1 MKLFRE
7 VPIGRI
13 LAIGDEDFMKTEFDR
28 LADEWKRGTVHL
40 SSPSMIAKHSAY
52 QEIVQMGLVA
62 VPLILRDL
70 RKAPTLWF
78 MALRAITGESPIRV
92 GDGGNIDAMRA
103 AWVDWVD
110 SAVSRTAT

>member
-1 MKLFRE
+1 MVSISRE
-7 VPIGRI
+7 MS
-13 LAIGDEDFMKTEFDR
+13 AAFDR
-28 LADEWKRGTVHL
+28 LADEWKRETAHL

-92 GDGGNIDAMRA
+92 ENGGNIDAMRA
-103 AWVDWVD
+103 AWLDWGD
-110 SAVSRTAT
+110 SAVSRAATYR